1 MCGLAEGWGS
11 SVAAAVP
18 RRADLLVLSEEKRL
32 ERLNLEAGLSSFITS
47 SWRWVR
53 VDGGRERARW
63 GEEGTKEKAWMVP
76 VRAVARTAVASWSLI
91 VDWDSYEMIWVDF

>member
-32 ERLNLEAGLSSFITS
+32 ERLNLEAGVSSFMTS
-47 SWRWVR
+47 SWRRVR
-53 VDGGRERARW
+53 VDGGRDRARW
-63 GEEGTKEKAWMVP
+63 EEEEGTKEKAWIVP
-76 VRAVARTAVASWSLI
+76 VRAVARTAVASWNLI
-91 VDWDSYEMIWVDF
+91 VDLDS